1 MNKKVLTLCAGLLL
15 AGSATAWGQVVIE
28 KGLVA
33 GNNAYEVQ
41 SSTYAGLTQYV
52 QENASNRG
60 NMNFPTVS
68 PFAIQTKYGA
78 KPITELQHVDGQSD
92 GRYFQL
98 VVGEIA
104 GMNGTNNG
112 TDVLTMVWVNQSGE
126 LGPNQNSDPNAT
138 NLGAGHYEIQIE
150 NVNNANVPNNR
161 ITLDR
166 TLWKVTANKLNG
178 TNTLV
183 YQLQNKASKVLL
195 QLSRE
200 NVVNHAG
207 ATAKQGITEI
217 EAQEVLL
224 NITSGQPSWQWAEA
238 QKAPRTSTSAIE
250 SGTVLRNNLTAQYD
264 DNTEIHLAIKE
275 VKSGGTT
282 VSKTLGAIKMN
293 SSINFVGSNDVV
305 TISYN
310 VGPTSYT
317 ETYTPVKFEGWEANP
332 IILTAAQ
339 INAELGNEDEAATDA
354 EKTKGYFHFEFDND
368 VQGDV
373 NVMTASDFVA
383 EAAKNEAT
391 YGAYNRLPGDAPD
404 YYVRFMKKG
413 SDGAYLRVDTAYYDA
428 SANDQYALKMTVD
441 KVLYPR
447 DAVLADGLKVNSDGA
462 LTDANGNVLTNTQI
476 YTTAIANNTAK
487 AYVQLKRQT
496 NFRPIFYPSTQSL
509 RLQAEMMYRAD
520 KTSDKPWWQQMVED
534 VNALG
539 EMEPAEYA
547 MDPNVSKAPENMH
560 GYYPSYSQI
569 IDLTKS
575 ESMKQYKQGHRLI
588 HYANAWKATDLTNPA
603 ARNGYAPHGDYD
615 KDATSGEDQMLW
627 NAVGNVM
634 LGGISQ
640 SSDKYKI
647 YKYNTTNANYSWTDL
662 TKFANVFVYDPAAKT
677 QSNSTLAHI
686 NTTNKNEVEV
696 ASAGL
701 VAVTA
706 PEFALAH
713 SNLVSIRTLTTGHR
727 VLTTDVHD
735 WNDKEYNGLNTY
747 ITLKEVKTE
756 SGLEEVAEIQEG
768 FYYIINANKKNADL
782 VKVGD
787 YRYEDLAATNAMFSY
802 WNSNTQKWDR
812 ASSGLD
818 DANPSAPGLNVDRH
832 KADKANV
839 GNLVYSEDKKVIPSA
854 QWYIK
859 GSEGVYTIINRESG
873 RPWGTSLWWKTD
885 EPGVYVN
892 LATYTDGSSLQQSY
906 RDTIRIEAVP
916 SSELTNPYMGYLYI
930 TQDELKADTVN
941 YNVGM
946 TMADATFTLT
956 EDENGLLK
964 LSQAE
969 GATGDYKLER
979 VFFSDKDNVSQD
991 EKPTDEFLYGY
1002 VRPDANDPTAVDTTQ
1017 MLKRAKYYIY
1027 KDDVSANTG
1036 TEETSI
1042 RTRKYITLDGGKY
1055 KLTSVKVKLNAN
1067 GSSDNMD
1074 VEEILTPNSPNA
1086 RRAFYIKQM
1095 STVEPNQFVLV
1106 DPNVVTQ
1113 TDNNTSSKTAYGA
1126 RLFAN
1131 QLTAEI
1137 QPSSLI
1143 SDGASNAYASS
1154 IFSIDKKQAYNYI
1167 DIRPQGVARDTVEFY
1182 ATKTDG
1188 QYLLSEN
1195 ANGLLESLDARL
1207 NKNNALFLDTAN
1219 VAYPECPRF
1228 LIGLRSKDSVE
1239 ISNLDDHNHH
1249 LFTDADYLINMV
1261 DSAKTNSAYVYKNQ
1275 AFNETESYR
1284 LGFVRARHYADGTL
1298 KFLNKEGRVFDLKAL
1313 GEDNLNIATFAF
1325 RYANADRNPNEF
1337 YIETMY
1343 NDTKKGWLAT
1353 VNHVLVVTDNIQRA
1367 EVFSVNT
1374 ETTEA
1379 PTANEAI
1386 TAEGAVSV
1394 VATDGAVV
1402 IKGAEGKNVVIA
1414 TILGK
1419 VVANETV
1426 NSDNE
1431 TIAVPA
1437 GIAVVSVDGE
1447 SFKVVVK

>member
-15 AGSATAWGQVVIE
+15 AGSATAWGQVVI
-28 KGLVA
+28 KSGDVA
-33 GNNAYEVQ
+33 GDYTYQ
-41 SSTYAGLTQYV
+41 TSTYAEFNQFV
-52 QENASNRG
+52 REDASMRG
-60 NMNFPTVS
+60 NNNYPKVS
-68 PFAIQTKYGA
+68 PFAIKTKYGA
-78 KPITELQHVDGQSD
+78 KPISELQHVDGQSD
-92 GRYFQL
+92 GRYFQF
-98 VVGEIA
+98 VVGSTTGVKGTGKVGGNATGTEI
-104 GMNGTNNG
+104 
-112 TDVLTMVWVNQSGE
+112 LTMVWVDKAGNVT
-126 LGPNQNSDPNAT
+126 T
-138 NLGAGHYEIQIE
+138 NTDVPGHYEIQIE
-150 NVNNANVPNNR
+150 NVNNANVSTNPIR
-161 ITLDR
+161 LDR
-166 TLWKVTANKLNG
+166 TLWKVTANRIGG
-178 TNTLV
+178 TGTTL
-183 YQLQNKASKVLL
+183 YYELQNKASKALL
-195 QLSRE
+195 QLS
-200 NVVNHAG
+200 AG
-207 ATAKQGITEI
+207 AQDIIDEDGQGN
-217 EAQEVLL
+217 AEVKL
-224 NITSGQPSWQWAEA
+224 NITSGETKWRWAQGQIAAQNSNIVGETGNKVLKATLSAQP
-238 QKAPRTSTSAIE
+238 
-250 SGTVLRNNLTAQYD
+250 D
-264 DNTEIHLAIKE
+264 DQTIIHLARKVVE
-275 VKSGGTT
+275 NAGVKTI
-282 VSKTLGAIKMN
+282 TLGAIRMN
-293 SSINFVGSNDVV
+293 SNATFTTV
-305 TISYN
+305 TINDYAGVS
-310 VGPTSYT
+310 GQKATF
-317 ETYTPVKFEGWEANP
+317 TPITFEAWEANP

-354 EKTKGYFHFEFDND
+354 EKTKDYFHFEFDND

-383 EAAKNEAT
+383 EAAKTEST

-404 YYVRFMKKG
+404 FYVRFKQKG
-413 SDGAYLRVDTAYYDA
+413 TDKYLRVDTAYYDA

-447 DAVLADGLKVNSDGA
+447 DAVLADGLRVNSNGA
-462 LTDANGNVLTNTQI
+462 LTDANGNVLNNTQI
-476 YTTAIANNTAK
+476 YTTTVANNTAK

-539 EMEPAEYA
+539 EMLAAEYA
-547 MDPNVSKAPENMH
+547 KDPNVSKAPENMH

-569 IDLTKS
+569 INLGATG
-575 ESMKQYKQGHRLI
+575 SMQQYKQGHRLI

-615 KDATSGEDQMLW
+615 KDASGDDKMLW

-640 SSDKYKI
+640 SADKYKI
-647 YKYNTTNANYSWTDL
+647 YTYNTSNTKYSWTDL
-662 TKFANVFVYDPAAKT
+662 TKFANVFVYDPAAAT
-677 QSNSTLAHI
+677 QRNSTLAHI
-686 NTTNKNEVEV
+686 DPANKNEVEA
-696 ASAGL
+696 ASDGL
-701 VAVTA
+701 VAITA

-735 WNDKEYNGLNTY
+735 WNDQEYNGLNTY
-747 ITLKEVKTE
+747 ITLQEVKTE
-756 SGLEEVAEIQEG
+756 PGMEEIANIQEG
-768 FYYIINANKKNADL
+768 YYYIINANKKNADL

-787 YRYEDLAATNAMFSY
+787 YRYEDLAATNATFAY

-812 ASSGLD
+812 GNAPADMDGAKD
-818 DANPSAPGLNVDRH
+818 DGNYLNTVLGDNEGINEDRH
-832 KADKANV
+832 KTDRANI

-859 GSEGVYTIINRESG
+859 GNGGYYTIINRESG
-873 RPWGTSLWWKTD
+873 REWGTSYWWQTD

-892 LATYTDGSSLQQSY
+892 LATYVDGSSQQQSY
-906 RDTIRIEAVP
+906 RDTIRIEAIP
-916 SSELTNPYMGYLYI
+916 ASELTNPYMGYLHI
-930 TQDELKADTVN
+930 TSEEIKADTVN

-946 TMADATFTLT
+946 TMAEATFTLT

-991 EKPTDEFLYGY
+991 EKPTDEFIYGY
-1002 VRPDANDPTAVDTTQ
+1002 VRPDASDENEVDTTQ

-1113 TDNNTSSKTAYGA
+1113 TTNGTSTKTAYGA

-1195 ANGLLESLDARL
+1195 ADGLLESLDARL

-1261 DSAKTNSAYVYKNQ
+1261 DSAANNSAYVYKNQ

-1313 GEDNLNIATFAF
+1313 GEDNLNIATYAF

-1379 PTANEAI
+1379 PTANETIA
-1386 TAEGAVSV
+1386 AEGAVSV
-1394 VATDGAVV
+1394 VATDGAVI

>member
-15 AGSATAWGQVVIE
+15 AGSATAWGQVVIKQNTE
-28 KGLVA
+28 A
-33 GNNAYEVQ
+33 GNSAYAVQ
-41 SSTYAGLTQYV
+41 KSTYVGLTQYI
-52 QENASNRG
+52 QENASSRSNS
-60 NMNFPTVS
+60 NYPNVS
-68 PFAIQTKYGA
+68 PFAIQTEYGA
-78 KPITELQHVDGQSD
+78 KPIDKLQYVDGQSD
-92 GRYFQL
+92 GRYFQF
-98 VVGEIA
+98 VVGKVKGDKEISGRA
-104 GMNGTNNG
+104 SGTE
-112 TDVLTMVWVNQSGE
+112 VLTMVWVNQTDVLSNNQNNSGE
-126 LGPNQNSDPNAT
+126 AT
-138 NLGAGHYEIQIE
+138 YPGHYEIQLE
-150 NVNNANVPNNR
+150 NVNNANVPNNPIR
-161 ITLDR
+161 LDR
-166 TLWKVTANKLNG
+166 TLWKVTAARTGG
-178 TNTLV
+178 TGTTL
-183 YQLQNKASKVLL
+183 YYELQNKASQMVL
-195 QLSRE
+195 QLSADKKNIIQE
-200 NVVNHAG
+200 SGDKKVSEI
-207 ATAKQGITEI
+207 KLEIT
-217 EAQEVLL
+217 
-224 NITSGQPSWQWAEA
+224 NGQTKWRWAEGQVASERTNIQNEGRTTYVLQDLLSA
-238 QKAPRTSTSAIE
+238 QPDDQRTIYLARKVASD
-250 SGTVLRNNLTAQYD
+250 GTV
-264 DNTEIHLAIKE
+264 
-275 VKSGGTT
+275 
-282 VSKTLGAIKMN
+282 TLGAIMMN
-293 SSINFVGSNDVV
+293 SNA
-305 TISYN
+305 
-310 VGPTSYT
+310 
-317 ETYTPVKFEGWEANP
+317 KFETAVPIGEDMFYPIIFEAWEANP
-332 IILTAAQ
+332 IVLTAAQ

-373 NVMTASDFVA
+373 NVMTASNFVA
-383 EAAKNEAT
+383 EAAISGGNYEQ
-391 YGAYNRLPGDAPD
+391 YNRLPGDAPD
-404 YYVRFMKKG
+404 GYVRFKQK
-413 SDGAYLRVDTAYYDA
+413 DTNNYLRVDTAYYDA
-428 SANDQYALKMTVD
+428 TPNDQYALKMAVGP
-441 KVLYPR
+441 VLYPQ
-447 DAVLADGLKVNSDGA
+447 DAVLADGLFVGSDGRLYFDNRNNSA
-462 LTDANGNVLTNTQI
+462 LSNKDI
-476 YTTAIANNTAK
+476 YTKTKDADGNGIAETYYAYNSAIVYA
-487 AYVQLKRQT
+487 QLKRQT

-520 KTSDKPWWQQMVED
+520 KTSKKPWWKQMAED
-534 VNALG
+534 VISD
-539 EMEPAEYA
+539 EMQFAEYA
-547 MDPNVSKAPENMH
+547 KNQNKAKAPENMH

-569 IDLTKS
+569 INYDATNGAMS
-575 ESMKQYKQGHRLI
+575 VYKQGRRLI
-588 HYANAWKATDLTNPA
+588 HYANPWKETSLPTNA

-615 KDATSGEDQMLW
+615 NDQPLW
-627 NAVGNVM
+627 NAVSNVL

-640 SSDKYKI
+640 SSDKYKV
-647 YKYNTTNANYSWTDL
+647 YKYNTSNTDYSWTTL
-662 TKFANVFVYDPAAKT
+662 TGKFANVYVYDPAAKI
-677 QSNSTLAHI
+677 QSSSTLAHI
-686 NTTNKNEVEV
+686 NAANKNEVLG
-696 ASAGL
+696 ASDKL
-701 VAVTA
+701 VAITA

-713 SNLVSIRTLTTGHR
+713 SNLVRIHTLTTGHR

-756 SGLEEVAEIQEG
+756 SDLEEVAEIPEG
-768 FYYIINANKKNADL
+768 YYYIRNANQKNADL

-787 YRYEDLAATNAMFSY
+787 YRYEDLAATNATFAY
-802 WNSNTQKWDR
+802 WNAITKEWDR
-812 ASSGLD
+812 GVSTGAEEISSALD
-818 DANPSAPGLNVDRH
+818 ATNPGMNLTRH
-832 KADKANV
+832 DVDKANV
-839 GNLVYSEDKKVIPSA
+839 GNFVYSEDKKVIPSA

-859 GSEGVYTIINRESG
+859 GNGGYYTIINRESG
-873 RPWGTSLWWKTD
+873 REWGTSHWWKTS

-892 LATYTDGSSLQQSY
+892 LATYTDGSEQQQSY

-916 SSELTNPYMGYLYI
+916 ASELTNPYLGYLHI
-930 TQDELKADTVN
+930 TPEEIKADTVN

-979 VFFSDKDNVSQD
+979 VFFMDKDNASQ
-991 EKPTDEFLYGY
+991 EEIPTDEFIYGY
-1002 VRPDANDPTAVDTTQ
+1002 VRPDASDENEVDTTQ

-1113 TDNNTSSKTAYGA
+1113 TTNGTSTKTAYGA

-1167 DIRPQGVARDTVEFY
+1167 DIRPAGVARDTVEFY

-1313 GEDNLNIATFAF
+1313 GEDKLNIATFAF

-1343 NDTKKGWLAT
+1343 NDSKKGWLAT

-1379 PTANEAI
+1379 PTANETIA
-1386 TAEGAVSV
+1386 AEGAVSV
-1394 VATDGAVV
+1394 VATDGAVI